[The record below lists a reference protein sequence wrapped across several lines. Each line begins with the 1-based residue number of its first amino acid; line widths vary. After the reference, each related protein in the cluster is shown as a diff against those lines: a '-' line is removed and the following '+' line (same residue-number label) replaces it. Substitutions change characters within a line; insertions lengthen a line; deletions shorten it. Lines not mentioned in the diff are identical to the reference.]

1 MPARLPDPLARE
13 GHLTVRTTSLIDVDN
28 TLLDND
34 AAKVEIDRRLADLLG
49 NDGRAAFWVAYEA
62 VRAEQGVVDIPRTIA
77 RAVAERGDRAAH
89 RPLAE
94 LLMTFP
100 FRDFIYPGAL
110 ELLTELRVH
119 GPVVILSDGDP
130 VFQPVKIARSGLAR
144 AVDGYVLV
152 FPHKEEHLLE
162 LAAAFPA
169 DRFLLIDDKPT
180 VIERMTERAH
190 ELGAPLETILVRQ
203 GKYAAQVDADWP
215 VATRIV
221 DSIADVR
228 VTG

>member
-1 MPARLPDPLARE
+1 
-13 GHLTVRTTSLIDVDN
+13 VRTTSLIDVDN

-34 AAKVEIDRRLADLLG
+34 AAKVEIDRRLDGLLG
-49 NDGRAAFWVAYEA
+49 KRGSDQFWTAYEA
-62 VRAEQGVVDIPRTIA
+62 VRAEQGVVDIPRAIA
-77 RAVAERGDRAAH
+77 RAVAEIGDRSIH

-94 LLMTFP
+94 LFMTFP

-110 ELLTELRVH
+110 DLLRELRAH

-130 VFQPVKIARSGLAR
+130 VFQPVKIARAGLAT
-144 AVDGYVLV
+144 AVDGFVLV
-152 FPHKEEHLLE
+152 FPHKEEHLPE

-169 DRFLLIDDKPT
+169 DRFVLIDDKPA

-203 GKYAAQVDADWP
+203 GKYAAQAGEDWA
-215 VATRIV
+215 VATRT
-221 DSIADVR
+221 VR
-228 VTG
+228 TISDARAVVKS